1 MKNIFILASL
11 LLTSTFS
18 YAQFGSLLKGLEN
31 AAKEFENAIQQS
43 TQTVPNQS
51 ENNKSEV
58 TQQDSASQ
66 LCLEVNKLSEH
77 LFGFYENPPT
87 QGRNGRVA
95 MSKYLEMPQEYKD
108 GIKDARFRSV
118 TIKGRTW
125 DNQIKEESLFDN
137 LYVNFPLFAEWF
149 KLYNEN
155 KNACSWDKSDEELK
169 NYISNASKRAKGTT
183 SQDRDMDLAFNFI
196 AVWDY
201 KKTMEQ
207 DRVQNESKRFSAS
220 PDGKLKSLRDHY
232 TSMMAVQDCHDIR
245 KNYVLKYIDTSIF
258 NQARSAMRQIEN
270 TAKKEI
276 PGLNTDREWQI
287 ATKEYSESAIGQSL
301 SFNKKM
307 PQNYDESI
315 KGMCNIMSM
324 SLLEALPKEA
334 PKRNF

>member
-11 LLTSTFS
+11 LLASTFS

-51 ENNKSEV
+51 PNSESD
-58 TQQDSASQ
+58 QIS
-66 LCLEVNKLSEH
+66 
-77 LFGFYENPPT
+77 
-87 QGRNGRVA
+87 
-95 MSKYLEMPQEYKD
+95 
-108 GIKDARFRSV
+108 KDAPS
-118 TIKGRTW
+118 
-125 DNQIKEESLFDN
+125 N
-137 LYVNFPLFAEWF
+137 
-149 KLYNEN
+149 
-155 KNACSWDKSDEELK
+155 NACSLYNNPADIWERFEGNLGVLLTLKEIKSEDAIKNLSSEEWVDRYDLGNLRIHIKSGYTLNQFKSDLPRVVSWFKNKQSGGSCPWGMQLEEVAFIVQWVNGDYWTCRNLGGSVDSCRNK
-169 NYISNASKRAKGTT
+169 KEGFYNILHGVSNIDKFHAAETKR
-183 SQDRDMDLAFNFI
+183 
-196 AVWDY
+196 
-201 KKTMEQ
+201 E
-207 DRVQNESKRFSAS
+207 NERKFAAS
-220 PDGKLKSLRDHY
+220 PDGMKKTLRDHY